1 MSPDSAFGLVNEYAN
16 DWINLF
22 TEWARSLPVSFA
34 FSAGMVATVNPCGFI
49 MLPSFAVFYFG
60 TEDGAPRGLSARLV
74 RAGQMGLLVSIA
86 FVVTFGLMG
95 LAVTIAGRHLIG
107 WTYWG
112 GLGIGLALIAFGGYQ
127 LVTRRSVFANLSSSV
142 RVRRSRTARGVLL
155 FGFAYALV
163 SLGCTLPI
171 FMLVMGSV
179 FTGQTDYAASTW
191 RFVEYGAGMGAV
203 LMLVAAGV
211 AVARQPV
218 VRFVGGMLPYVHGF
232 ANLALMFT
240 GAYVTWYWW
249 KALT

>member
-1 MSPDSAFGLVNEYAN
+1 MTPDTVFTLFDSYVRAVVNALAG
-16 DWINLF
+16 IVPLF
-22 TEWARSLPVSFA
+22 PVSFA
-34 FSAGMVATVNPCGFI
+34 FAAGMAATINPCGFI
-49 MLPSFAVFYFG
+49 MLPSFALFYLG
-60 TEDGAPRGLSARLV
+60 TADREGRHARRLW
-74 RAGQMGLLVSIA
+74 RAVQMGILVTLA
-86 FVVTFGLMG
+86 FVCTFAIFGLTV
-95 LAVTIAGRHLIG
+95 AVIGRQLIG
-107 WTYWG
+107 WTYWA
-112 GLGIGLALIAFGGYQ
+112 GLAIGVLMVGFAGYQ
-127 LVTRRSVFANLSSSV
+127 LVSGQVVFANITSGV
-142 RVRRSRTARGVLL
+142 RVSRSRTARGAFT
-155 FGFAYALV
+155 FGVAYAVV

>member
-1 MSPDSAFGLVNEYAN
+1 MDPDGAFNLVTQYATE
-16 DWINLF
+16 WINLF
-22 TEWARSLPVSFA
+22 TGWSRSLPVSFA

-60 TEDGAPRGLSARLV
+60 TEDGAPRAFPERLL
-74 RAGQMGLLVSIA
+74 RAGQMGLLVTLA
-86 FVVTFGLMG
+86 FVLTFGLMG
-95 LAVTIAGRHLIG
+95 LAVIVAGRQLIG

-112 GLGIGLALIAFGGYQ
+112 GLAIGVVLVGFAAYQ
-127 LVTRRSVFANLSSSV
+127 LVTRRSVFANIASGV
-142 RVRRSRTARGVLL
+142 RVTRSRTVRGVLA

-179 FTGQTDYAASTW
+179 FTGQTDYAASAW
-191 RFVEYGAGMGAV
+191 RFVEYGAGMGVV
-203 LMLVAAGV
+203 LMVIAAGV

-218 VRFVGGMLPYVHGF
+218 VRFVGGMLPYVHGL
-232 ANLALMFT
+232 ANLALLLT
-240 GAYVTWYWW
+240 GLYVTWYWW

>member
-1 MSPDSAFGLVNEYAN
+1 MSPDSAFVLVSEYAN

-22 TEWARSLPVSFA
+22 TGWARSLPVSFA

>member
-1 MSPDSAFGLVNEYAN
+1 MSPDSAFVLVSEYAN

-22 TEWARSLPVSFA
+22 TGWARSLPVSFA

-95 LAVTIAGRHLIG
+95 LAVTLAGRQLIG

-127 LVTRRSVFANLSSSV
+127 LVIRRSVFASLGSGV